1 MLQEFMN
8 LTKRNE
14 KCHKS
19 VKMLIGSLLKKLK
32 KQHSQFKFTAAF
44 TTEIGIFKNLKL
56 THLKNVL

>member
-1 MLQEFMN
+1 M
-8 LTKRNE
+8 
-14 KCHKS
+14 
-19 VKMLIGSLLKKLK
+19 GSLLKKLK